1 MLLASPTEVARH
13 ILAREKSELEE
24 RYREEKGQPEACFI
38 EEALKSLAERE
49 QGRYSVLLGHLSSR
63 GKY

>member
-13 ILAREKSELEE
+13 ILAREKAELEE
-24 RYREEKGQPEACFI
+24 RYREDEGQPEVCFI

-49 QGRYSVLLGHLSSR
+49 QGRCSVLS
-63 GKY
+63 

>member
-13 ILAREKSELEE
+13 ILGREKAELEE
-24 RYREEKGQPEACFI
+24 RYREDEGQPEVCFI

-49 QGRYSVLLGHLSSR
+49 QGRCSVLS
-63 GKY
+63 